1 MGDISIVATN
11 WRLVQVGRVVL
22 IQEGPSAGRLAAIV
36 EVIDHKRVR
45 TRYSER
51 EMESQRHAFGED
63 EQMGR
68 YGQRD

>member
-22 IQEGPSAGRLAAIV
+22 IQEGPDAGRLAAIV

-45 TRYSER
+45 TRYR
-51 EMESQRHAFGED
+51 ETRELLETIK
-63 EQMGR
+63 
-68 YGQRD
+68 

>member
-22 IQEGPSAGRLAAIV
+22 IQEGPDAGRLAAIV

-45 TRYSER
+45 TRYR
-51 EMESQRHAFGED
+51 ETRILETSK
-63 EQMGR
+63 
-68 YGQRD
+68 